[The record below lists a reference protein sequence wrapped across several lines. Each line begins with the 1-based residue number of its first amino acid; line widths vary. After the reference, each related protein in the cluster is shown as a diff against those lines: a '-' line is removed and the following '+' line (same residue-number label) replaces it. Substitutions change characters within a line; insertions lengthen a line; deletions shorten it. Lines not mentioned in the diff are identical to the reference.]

1 MTLTKCPKLG
11 FTYTGASTRLTN
23 FKSETCCPKQ
33 NSVIYSYSVTLDL
46 YFESG
51 NNFIVKCFWWPNLFY
66 KGYLSFFE
74 DDNVTIAL
82 MLDKA
87 QSTEKEDPL
96 GRPNVLID
104 KTFET

>member
-51 NNFIVKCFWWPNLFY
+51 NNFIVKCD
-66 KGYLSFFE
+66 E
-74 DDNVTIAL
+74 IAIL
-82 MLDKA
+82 M
-87 QSTEKEDPL
+87 T
-96 GRPNVLID
+96 
-104 KTFET
+104 